1 MRANNPWRAIWWW
14 QKIEYSNFGRIGQMA
29 AYNDLN
35 TFLTLARAVDPKID
49 ATLKKGWGRGSSLKP
64 LVELLGKNSCSAQK
78 ICSALEE
85 LAKTSDKT
93 YVTKANKYKS
103 AIYHLELTYPIP
115 ANQRVPVFTTKQK
128 KRSNAIRY
136 NRGATEPSVKDW
148 QKGNAADPG
157 TWIAR
162 GFNFALPSSIQSL
175 AGTVED
181 FILRNPATGVIIIH
195 LQNHE
200 HDMDLT
206 YDGFTAVQHIN
217 SVLNVARR
225 TASGLCVLRV
235 TNAAAVCASI
245 LHEYNQFP
253 APLTPQVERHS
264 GFHSEV
270 FRTFVTGKT
279 DIVLAGFQAD
289 MCVHINMFGGEL
301 LVRTAAEIATH
312 AEPRPASALLA
323 HTNVITSRPLVVSE
337 GNSINRQEY
346 GILRHK

>member
-14 QKIEYSNFGRIGQMA
+14 QKIANNNFGGIGQMA

-35 TFLTLARAVDPKID
+35 TFLTLARAVDPTID
-49 ATLKKGWGRGSSLKP
+49 TTLTRSWGRGSSLKP
-64 LVELLGKNSCSAQK
+64 LVELLGKDSCSVDK
-78 ICSALEE
+78 IRSALEN
-85 LAKTSDKT
+85 LVKTSDKT

-115 ANQRVPVFTTKQK
+115 ANQRVPVFTARQK

-136 NRGATEPSVKDW
+136 NRGATDPSVKDW
-148 QKGNAADPG
+148 QKGDAADPG

-162 GFNFALPSSIQSL
+162 AFNFALPSSIQPL

-217 SVLNVARR
+217 SVLSVARR
-225 TASGLCVLRV
+225 TGSPLCVLKV

-253 APLTPQVERHS
+253 APLTPQIERHS
-264 GFHSEV
+264 GFHNQD
-270 FRTFVTGKT
+270 FRNFLTGKT
-279 DIVLAGFQAD
+279 NIVLSGFQAD

-301 LVRTAAEIATH
+301 LVRTAAEIAIH
-312 AEPRPASALLA
+312 AEPQPASALLA

-337 GNSINRQEY
+337 GNSINRHEY